1 MASKKDNNDENSEK
15 DQNLEYDENRIGV
28 QNNNSIEIIP
38 SSHHKNSTHFNLYKK
53 K

>member
-1 MASKKDNNDENSEK
+1 MESKKDNNDENSEK
-15 DQNLEYDENRIGV
+15 NKIINNDENKINT
-28 QNNNSIEIIP
+28 QNNSIEIIP